1 MLHHEKWRNNHD
13 KLKHGRCMCECAIHT
28 TEKTHNW
35 FGDKKYR
42 LANFFDQWW
51 DIYCQD
57 PKHFIHPEQYKA
69 VADMR
74 ACRTAVLGI
83 DNYSCPQCGDT
94 TEVFHNCK
102 NRFCPTCSWSDT
114 MRWAEKIKNNML
126 NMPHRHVVFTIPH
139 ALNPLIKRNEYE
151 LLNMQMKV
159 SAGTLK
165 DWMENKYGLRCG
177 IISVLHTAGE
187 LKTFHSHVHM
197 ILSWGGIDKLGIIQK
212 IKGPFVKYE
221 FISDKFR
228 NEYETRLI
236 ELFDTGKLQHDFSD
250 KAELLRFLKRI
261 NQKHWIIHFE
271 DPIDTPV
278 EVIRYIGRYSKRA
291 CLSEY
296 KITQMEGEII
306 GFSYKDYKNKDF
318 FGHPIEKEKT
328 LNFRDF
334 FPLLLQH
341 VPLPYFRLVRY
352 YGIYSNKG
360 HLPKDYFTHSE
371 DTPVNWKAIQESES
385 GEDPMVCKKCKIDK
399 VYTHTIVERKTG
411 PDKIIRD
418 RLTANKAFHLRRE
431 FV

>member
-28 TEKTHNW
+28 REKTHNW
-35 FGDKKYR
+35 FGEKKYR

-57 PKHFIHPEQYKA
+57 PKHFISPEQYKA

-74 ACRTAVLGI
+74 ACRTAALGI
-83 DNYSCPQCGDT
+83 DNYSCPQCGDI

-114 MRWAEKIKNNML
+114 MRWAERIKNNMF

-139 ALNPLIKRNEYE
+139 ALNPLIKRNERE

-228 NEYETRLI
+228 KEYEARLT
-236 ELFDTGKLQHDFSD
+236 ELFDNGKLQHDFSD
-250 KAELLRFLKRI
+250 KAEFLRFLGRI
-261 NQKHWIIHFE
+261 NDKHWIINFE

-306 GFSYKDYKNKDF
+306 GFSYKDYKSKDF
-318 FGHPIEKEKT
+318 FGHPMEKEKT

-360 HLPKDYFTHSE
+360 HLPKEYFTHSE
-371 DTPVNWKAIQESES
+371 DTPVNWKAIQESET
-385 GEDPMVCKKCKIDK
+385 GEDPMICQKCKIDK
-399 VYTHTIVERKTG
+399 VYTHTIVQRRTG
-411 PDKIIRD
+411 LHKIIRD
-418 RLTANKAFHLRRE
+418 KLMDDSSFRSRRAF
-431 FV
+431 V

>member
-1 MLHHEKWRNNHD
+1 
-13 KLKHGRCMCECAIHT
+13 MCECAIHT
-28 TEKTHNW
+28 PEEKHNW
-35 FGDKKYR
+35 FGEKKFR
-42 LANFFDQWW
+42 LAHFFDQWW
-51 DIYCQD
+51 DNYCQD
-57 PKHFIHPEQYKA
+57 PKHYIRPEQYKA

-74 ACRTAVLGI
+74 ACRTAALGI
-83 DNYSCPQCGDT
+83 DIYSCPNCGDT
-94 TEVFHNCK
+94 TEVYHNCK

-114 MRWAEKIKNNML
+114 MHWAEKMKSNML

-139 ALNPLIKRNEYE
+139 ALNSLIKRNEYA
-151 LLNMQMKV
+151 LLNMQMQA

-165 DWMENKYGLRCG
+165 EWMEHKYGLRCG

-197 ILSWGGIDKLGIIQK
+197 IVSWGGIDKLGAIQQ

-228 NEYETRLI
+228 KDYETRLT
-236 ELFDTGKLQHDFSD
+236 ELFDTGKLQHDFRD
-250 KAELLRFLKRI
+250 KEELLRFLRRI
-261 NQKHWIIHFE
+261 NEKNWIIHFE
-271 DPIDTPV
+271 EPIETPV

-306 GFSYKDYKNKDF
+306 GFSYKDYKIKDF
-318 FGHPIEKEKT
+318 NGLPIEKEKV
-328 LNFRDF
+328 LNYREF

-360 HLPKDYFTHSE
+360 HLPREYFSQEEELPT
-371 DTPVNWKAIQESES
+371 NWISYQESET
-385 GEDPMVCKKCKIDK
+385 GVNPMVCKKCKIDK

-411 PDKIIRD
+411 PAKIIRD
-418 RLTANKAFHLRRE
+418 GLNNDQPFHLRRA

>member
-1 MLHHEKWRNNHD
+1 
-13 KLKHGRCMCECAIHT
+13 MCECAIHT
-28 TEKTHNW
+28 TEKKHNW
-35 FGDKKYR
+35 FGEKKYR

-69 VADMR
+69 VADIR
-74 ACRTAVLGI
+74 ACRTAALGI

-114 MRWAEKIKNNML
+114 MRWAERIKNNMF

-165 DWMENKYGLRCG
+165 DWMEYKYGLRCG

-187 LKTFHSHVHM
+187 LKTFHPHVHM
-197 ILSWGGIDKLGIIQK
+197 ILSWGGIDKLGIIQQ
-212 IKGPFVKYE
+212 IKVPFVKYE

-236 ELFDTGKLQHDFSD
+236 DLFDNGKLQHDFRD
-250 KAELLRFLKRI
+250 KGELLRFLKRI

-296 KITQMEGEII
+296 KITQMEGETI

-318 FGHPIEKEKT
+318 FGHPIEKEKI

-341 VPLPYFRLVRY
+341 VPLSYFRLVRY

-360 HLPKDYFTHSE
+360 HLPKDYFSHSE
-371 DTPVNWKAIQESES
+371 ATPVNWKAIQESES
-385 GEDPMVCKKCKIDK
+385 GEDPMICQKCKIDK
-399 VYTHTIVERKTG
+399 VYTHTNVQRRTG
-411 PDKIIRD
+411 FHKIIRD
-418 RLTANKAFHLRRE
+418 KLMDDSPFRSRRAF
-431 FV
+431 V

>member
-28 TEKTHNW
+28 PEEKHNW
-35 FGDKKYR
+35 FGEKKFR
-42 LANFFDQWW
+42 LAHFFDQWW

-57 PKHFIHPEQYKA
+57 PKAFIHPEQYKA
-69 VADMR
+69 VADIR
-74 ACRTAVLGI
+74 ACRTAALGI
-83 DNYSCPQCGDT
+83 DIYSCPNCGET
-94 TEVFHNCK
+94 TEVYHNCK

-139 ALNPLIKRNEYE
+139 ALNSLIKRNEYE
-151 LLNMQMKV
+151 MLNMQMQA

-165 DWMENKYGLRCG
+165 EWMENKYGLRCG

-197 ILSWGGIDKLGIIQK
+197 IVSWGGIDKIGAIQQ

-228 NEYETRLI
+228 KDYETRLT
-236 ELFDTGKLQHDFSD
+236 ELFDTDKLQHDFRD
-250 KAELLRFLKRI
+250 KLEFLRFLRHI
-261 NQKHWIIHFE
+261 NKKNWIIHFE
-271 DPIDTPV
+271 EPIETPV

-306 GFSYKDYKNKDF
+306 GFSYKDYKTKDF
-318 FGHPIEKEKT
+318 FGHPIEKEKVLT
-328 LNFRDF
+328 YREF

-360 HLPKDYFTHSE
+360 HLPRKYFSQEEELPT
-371 DTPVNWKAIQESES
+371 NWISYQESET
-385 GEDPMVCKKCKIDK
+385 GKNPMVCQRCKIDK
-399 VYTHTIVERKTG
+399 VYTHTTVQRKTG
-411 PDKIIRD
+411 LHKIIRD
-418 RLTANKAFHLRRE
+418 KLIDDSPFRLRRA

>member
-1 MLHHEKWRNNHD
+1 
-13 KLKHGRCMCECAIHT
+13 MCECAIHT
-28 TEKTHNW
+28 TEKKHNW
-35 FGDKKYR
+35 FGEKKYR

-69 VADMR
+69 VADIR
-74 ACRTAVLGI
+74 ACRTAALGI

-114 MRWAEKIKNNML
+114 MRWAEKIKNNMF

-165 DWMENKYGLRCG
+165 DWMEYKYGLRCG

-187 LKTFHSHVHM
+187 LKTFHCHVHM
-197 ILSWGGIDKLGIIQK
+197 ILSWGGIDKLGIIQQ

-236 ELFDTGKLQHDFSD
+236 DLFDNGKLQHDFRD
-250 KAELLRFLKRI
+250 KGELLRFLKRI
-261 NQKHWIIHFE
+261 NDKHWIIHFE

-296 KITQMEGEII
+296 KITQMEGETI

-318 FGHPIEKEKT
+318 FGNPIEKEKI

-341 VPLPYFRLVRY
+341 VPLSYFRLVRY

-360 HLPKDYFTHSE
+360 HLPKESFTHNE
-371 DTPVNWKAIQESES
+371 ATPVNWKAIQESES
-385 GEDPMVCKKCKIDK
+385 GEDPMICQKCKIDK
-399 VYTHTIVERKTG
+399 VYIHTVVKRKTG
-411 PDKIIRD
+411 LHKIIRD
-418 RLTANKAFHLRRE
+418 KLMDDSPFRSRRAF
-431 FV
+431 V

>member
-1 MLHHEKWRNNHD
+1 
-13 KLKHGRCMCECAIHT
+13 MCECAIHT
-28 TEKTHNW
+28 PETKHNW
-35 FGDKKYR
+35 FGEKKFR
-42 LANFFDQWW
+42 LAHFFDQWW
-51 DIYCQD
+51 DIYRQD
-57 PKHFIHPEQYKA
+57 PKVFIQPEQYKA
-69 VADMR
+69 VADIR
-74 ACRTAVLGI
+74 ACRTAALGI
-83 DNYSCPQCGDT
+83 DIYSCPQCGDT
-94 TEVFHNCK
+94 TEVYHNCK

-114 MRWAEKIKNNML
+114 MRWAERIKRNML

-151 LLNMQMKV
+151 MLNMQMKS
-159 SAGTLK
+159 SAETLK
-165 DWMENKYGLRCG
+165 DWMANKYGLRCG

-197 ILSWGGIDKLGIIQK
+197 IVSWGGIDKIGAIQQ

-228 NEYETRLI
+228 KDYEKRLT
-236 ELFDTGKLQHDFSD
+236 ELFDTDKLQHDFRD
-250 KAELLRFLKRI
+250 KAEFLRFLRRI
-261 NQKHWIIHFE
+261 NEKNWIIHFE
-271 DPIDTPV
+271 EPIETPV

-296 KITQMEGEII
+296 KITLMEEEII
-306 GFSYKDYKNKDF
+306 GFSYKDYKNKDVI
-318 FGHPIEKEKT
+318 GLPIEKEKVH
-328 LNFRDF
+328 NYRDF

-360 HLPKDYFTHSE
+360 HLPKEYFCQE
-371 DTPVNWKAIQESES
+371 EEVPVNWKTIQESET
-385 GEDPMVCKKCKIDK
+385 GVDPMVCQKCKIDK

-411 PDKIIRD
+411 FDKIIRD
-418 RLTANKAFHLRRE
+418 RLAANKAFQLRRE

>member
-1 MLHHEKWRNNHD
+1 
-13 KLKHGRCMCECAIHT
+13 MCECAIHT
-28 TEKTHNW
+28 TEEKHNW
-35 FGDKKYR
+35 FGEKKYR
-42 LANFFDQWW
+42 LAHFFDQWW
-51 DIYCQD
+51 DIYRQD
-57 PKHFIHPEQYKA
+57 PKVFIQPEQYKA
-69 VADMR
+69 VADIR
-74 ACRTAVLGI
+74 ACRTAALGI
-83 DNYSCPQCGDT
+83 DIYSCPQCGDT
-94 TEVFHNCK
+94 TEVYHNCK

-114 MRWAEKIKNNML
+114 MRWAERIKRNML

-151 LLNMQMKV
+151 MLNMQMKS
-159 SAGTLK
+159 SAETLK
-165 DWMENKYGLRCG
+165 DWMANKYGLRCG

-197 ILSWGGIDKLGIIQK
+197 IVSWGGIDKIGAIQQ

-228 NEYETRLI
+228 KDYEKRLT
-236 ELFDTGKLQHDFSD
+236 ELFDTDKLQHDFRD
-250 KAELLRFLKRI
+250 KLEFLRFLRRI
-261 NQKHWIIHFE
+261 NEKNWIIHFE
-271 DPIDTPV
+271 EPIETPV

-296 KITQMEGEII
+296 KITLMEGEII
-306 GFSYKDYKNKDF
+306 GFSYKDYKNKDVI
-318 FGHPIEKEKT
+318 GLPIEKEKVH
-328 LNFRDF
+328 NYRDF

-360 HLPKDYFTHSE
+360 HLPKEYFCQEE
-371 DTPVNWKAIQESES
+371 DKPVNWKTVQESET
-385 GEDPMVCKKCKIDK
+385 GVDPMVCQKCKIDK

-411 PDKIIRD
+411 FTKIIRD
-418 RLTANKAFHLRRE
+418 RLNTDQPFRLRRE